1 MPNITIQPKKVIE
14 YLNVNIGDET
24 YKIPLAKY
32 LKIGEASK
40 LDNNKAIIDF
50 FKTYLSEEVVNALTF
65 DDLAEIAE
73 AWKSASV
80 EGGTDVK
87 KS

>member
-1 MPNITIQPKKVIE
+1 MPDITIQPKKVIE

-24 YKIPLAKY
+24 YKVPLAKY

-40 LDNNKAIIDF
+40 LDNNKAIIEF
-50 FKTYLSEEVVNALTF
+50 FNKYLGEDVVNNLTF
-65 DDLAEIAE
+65 DDLTEIAE
-73 AWKSASV
+73 AWKSVST